1 MYDGHSTVEDQQ
13 CCVPVCWRP
22 PGVNVDYCVVS
33 KATTTTPLIKLSS
46 SLHHHISSY
55 HISSSSAAAGTRYKT
70 QSKRGI
76 LSSSGHIGDSPQGK
90 PHAAKVDTTSKAE
103 ERFLVQAKP
112 APKNCAITEFR

>member
-33 KATTTTPLIKLSS
+33 KATT
-46 SLHHHISSY
+46 
-55 HISSSSAAAGTRYKT
+55 SSSAAAGTRYKT

-112 APKNCAITEFR
+112 ARKNCAITEFR